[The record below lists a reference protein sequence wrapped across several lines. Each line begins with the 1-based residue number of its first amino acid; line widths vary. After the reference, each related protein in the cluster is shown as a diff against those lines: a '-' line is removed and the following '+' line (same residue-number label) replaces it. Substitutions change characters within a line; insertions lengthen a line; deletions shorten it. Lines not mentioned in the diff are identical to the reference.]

1 MARIMEPMDDTGWL
15 YEGNVGSYEGRYA
28 GYGGNY
34 TDTAMVLAS

>member
-1 MARIMEPMDDTGWL
+1 MIRGG